1 MQFSE
6 KIRTLRQSHKLSQAE
21 FGERVNVTNRAVSK
35 WESGVAM
42 PSTETLLTIAEEFEI
57 PLDYFLRA
65 DHAPAEKKPKEP
77 GMESLKELYKIG
89 KGPSS
94 SHTMG
99 PEKAAKL
106 FMQEYPS
113 ADRFKAILMGSLAKT
128 GRGHRTDY
136 IVEETF
142 LPRKCEIVF
151 DMKSATPYH
160 PNTMQLYAYEGDSQ
174 LGMWEVYSVGG
185 GSIEIKGH
193 EVYIPK
199 KVYPLNSFAEIADYC
214 RKNDMRLWQYV
225 ELCEGKEIWDYLSQ
239 IWHAMLNAIQ
249 EGLVAEGVLF
259 GGLNVHRKA
268 KHLLSQRHID
278 ENAETKENRL
288 VCAYAFA
295 VSEQNAS
302 SGTIVTAP
310 TCGACGILPAV
321 LKYVKDKR
329 GFSEMEILHGI
340 ATAGLIGN
348 LIKTNASIS
357 GAECG
362 CQAEVG
368 SACAMAAAAIGEIYE
383 MSINQIEYA
392 AEIAIEHHLGLTCD
406 PIRGLVQI
414 PCIERNAVAAM
425 RAINAINLAN
435 FLTDTRKI
443 SFDVV
448 VQTMY
453 ETGRDLSHRYRETS
467 EGGLAKLYE

>member
-1 MQFSE
+1 MHFSE
-6 KIRTLRQSHKLSQAE
+6 RIKELRKSKKLSQAE
-21 FGERVNVTNRAVSK
+21 FGARVNVSNRAVSK
-35 WESGVAM
+35 WESGAAM
-42 PSTETLLTIAEEFEI
+42 PSTETLLAISEEFGVT
-57 PLDYFLRA
+57 LDYFLKPETV
-65 DHAPAEKKPKEP
+65 DTNKKSKEP
-77 GMESLKELYKIG
+77 GMESLRELYKIG

-99 PEKAAKL
+99 PEKAATL
-106 FMQEYPS
+106 FKEEFKS
-113 ADRFKAILMGSLAKT
+113 ATHFKAVLMGSLAKT

-136 IVEETF
+136 IILETF
-142 LPRKCEIVF
+142 LPKTCEIVF
-151 DMKSATPYH
+151 DMKSDTPYH
-160 PNTMQLYAYEGDSQ
+160 PNTMRLFAYEGEREI
-174 LGMWEVYSVGG
+174 GCWEVYSVGG

-193 EVYIPK
+193 ETFVPK
-199 KVYPLNSFAEIADYC
+199 KVYPLNSFAEIAEYC

-225 ELCEGKEIWDYLSQ
+225 ELYEGKEIWDYLSK
-239 IWHAMLNAIQ
+239 IWHAMQNAIQ
-249 EGLVAEGVLF
+249 EGLTAEGELF
-259 GGLNVHRKA
+259 GGLGVQRKA
-268 KHLLSQRHID
+268 RYLLSQRHID

-295 VSEQNAS
+295 VSEQNAAC
-302 SGTIVTAP
+302 GTIVTAP
-310 TCGACGILPAV
+310 TCGSCGILPAV

-329 GFSEMEILHGI
+329 GFTEMEILHGI

-383 MSINQIEYA
+383 MSISQIEYA
-392 AEIAIEHHLGLTCD
+392 AEVAIEHHLGLTCD

-435 FLTDTRKI
+435 FLTNTRKI

>member
-1 MQFSE
+1 MQFSDR
-6 KIRTLRQSHKLSQAE
+6 IRELRKSKKLSQAE
-21 FGERVNVTNRAVSK
+21 FGARVNVSNRAVSK
-35 WESGVAM
+35 WESGTAM
-42 PSTETLLTIAEEFEI
+42 PSTETLLAISKEFGVT
-57 PLDYFLRA
+57 LDYFLK
-65 DHAPAEKKPKEP
+65 AEAVDSTKKSKEP
-77 GMESLKELYKIG
+77 GMESLRELYKIG

-106 FMQEYPS
+106 FKEEYKN
-113 ADRFKAILMGSLAKT
+113 ATRFKAILMGSLAKT
-128 GRGHRTDY
+128 GKGHRTDY
-136 IVEETF
+136 IIIETF
-142 LPRKCEIVF
+142 KPKECEIVF
-151 DMKSATPYH
+151 DLKTDTPYH
-160 PNTMQLYAYEGDSQ
+160 PNTMQLFAYDGDRE
-174 LGMWEVYSVGG
+174 LGSWEVYSVGG

-193 EVYIPK
+193 ETFVPK
-199 KVYPLNSFAEIADYC
+199 KVYPLNSFEEIAKYC
-214 RKNDMRLWQYV
+214 NERGMRLWEYV
-225 ELCEGKEIWDYLSQ
+225 ELYEGEEIWSYLSQ
-239 IWHAMLNAIQ
+239 IWHAMQNAIQ
-249 EGLVAEGVLF
+249 KGLSTEGELF
-259 GGLNVHRKA
+259 GGLGVQRKA
-268 KHLLSQRHID
+268 RYLLSQRHID

-295 VSEQNAS
+295 VSEQNAAC
-302 SGTIVTAP
+302 GTIVTAP
-310 TCGACGILPAV
+310 TCGSCGILPAV

-329 GFSEMEILHGI
+329 GFTEMEILHGI

-392 AEIAIEHHLGLTCD
+392 SEVAIEHHLGLTCD

-435 FLTDTRKI
+435 FLTNTRKI